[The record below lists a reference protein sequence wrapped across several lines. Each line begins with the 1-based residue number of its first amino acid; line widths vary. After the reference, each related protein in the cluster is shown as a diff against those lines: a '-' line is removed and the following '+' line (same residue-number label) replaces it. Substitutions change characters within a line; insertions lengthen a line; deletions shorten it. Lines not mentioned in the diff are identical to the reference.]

1 MRAPIALKP
10 RLPSAGTSLPMT
22 VLFSLTL
29 LACLL
34 PSGTSPG
41 AFSPLGL
48 GVLCSFLGELMRK

>member
-1 MRAPIALKP
+1 MALKP